1 MALAYRLKHY
11 LYNAFRELFI
21 YHHSSLEFRA
31 KVFALVIAANE
42 HHSECE
48 YEIIQEAGQAIY
60 NDEDRVNALL
70 LTTRE
75 FVEKIHERDGVDLD
89 TLIHDIVKEL
99 KIIPRYAKK
108 INIDELTPLLS
119 CNRDEDGVSYQKSII
134 AFLERLKNE
143 YESKL

>member
-11 LYNAFRELFI
+11 IFNAFRELFI

-48 YEIIQEAGQAIY
+48 FELLQETGNAIY
-60 NDEDRVNALL
+60 NDEDRANTLV

-75 FVEKIHERDGVDLD
+75 FVEKVHERDGADLD
-89 TLIHDIVKEL
+89 TLIQDIVQEL

-119 CNRDEDGVSYQKSII
+119 CNRDDDSVSYQKSII
-134 AFLERLKNE
+134 AFLERLKKE
-143 YESKL
+143 YENKL